1 MMFRRQDR
9 ERIARGEITLTFR
22 LWKSPQVKAGKR
34 YTIGIGTI
42 EVEDVKVM
50 PAALIS
56 PEDVAPSG
64 CASIAAIWAL
74 AGEHTGSAAGPETLL
89 HRVRFR
95 YLGDVPASSARAH
108 ETDLD
113 RLVQRLTSMDRL
125 SAHGPWT
132 SSVLRL
138 IDEGP
143 NVPARLLAAE
153 LGWQTADFKTHVR
166 RLKTLGLTI
175 SHDVG
180 YELSDLGRQCLVAL
194 AQQHR
199 RAGNV

>member
-9 ERIARGEITLTFR
+9 ERVARGEITLTFR
-22 LWKSPQVKAGKR
+22 LWKSPKVRAGNR
-34 YTIGIGTI
+34 YAMGIGTI
-42 EVEDVKVM
+42 EVEDVQVM

-64 CASIAAIWAL
+64 CANIAAIWAL
-74 AGEHTGSAAGPETLL
+74 AGEHTGSTVGPDTLL

-95 YLGDVPASSARAH
+95 YVGDVPASSARTH

-113 RLVQRLTSMDRL
+113 RLVQRLSRMDRQ
-125 SAHGPWT
+125 SAHGPWAL
-132 SSVLRL
+132 SVLRL

-143 NVPARLLAAE
+143 NVPARILAAE

-166 RLKTLGLTI
+166 RLKSLGLTI
-175 SHDVG
+175 SHEVG
-180 YELSDLGRQCLVAL
+180 YELSDLGRQCLLAL
-194 AQQHR
+194 AQHGR
-199 RAGNV
+199 REGDI